1 MATTNADMIKWL
13 VEMPT
18 WVKDAVLTFYDK
30 GRFEQDDI
38 IRFADECIEDAE
50 NKKREIT
57 IGEIALL
64 NQTHN
69 NSLSISSIGEIEGV
83 NALSSGKTL
92 SFQNEGITVI
102 YGENGA
108 GKSGYI
114 RILKKISDAKYKD
127 ELKQNVYSKNGDK
140 QSCKIKIINNG
151 KEQELPC
158 NLSIDGEYSVLRG
171 IDVFDTKI
179 ANAYI
184 SSAKEASYEP
194 WIFILLRAVAKA
206 AERIKEELQN
216 RKAKYVISPIDI
228 PGNIRDSKVGEL
240 LVALSAKTV
249 IDDKE
254 LKWDK
259 SSADQLEQL
268 RKNVNEDALH
278 GDIKRIDSEIR
289 NLNSVKD
296 YFDRFTAFYS
306 EENIKEIAEKKN
318 LWGKTVEEKNAAA
331 LIFEQTAEDVD
342 KKSISNAAWVSLWK
356 KADEYYN
363 QVLISH
369 GEKKYTEGGVCPL
382 CRQIIGSDRLERMR
396 SIDAFINGKIS
407 DEESK
412 AKKKYVELLQLPKV
426 WGQENLIVV
435 LDGCN
440 CEEIKD
446 TSCDINQDISGLY
459 DIISKQLYDQIR
471 VEKLDISG
479 HIKIIEDAISNR
491 INAKNE
497 KMRLL
502 NDEETTNNLKAI
514 CELEARKYTSEIR
527 ERIEQQIDN
536 CKKLEVIELA
546 EKLTNSKKITVKS
559 KELAKELITE
569 DYIRRFDD
577 ELKLLT
583 RNSIRVKLEQQA
595 GKGSNPF
602 KIKLVDTLGDTVSLD
617 DVLSEGEKRVVALA
631 AFFAE
636 SSGRIDKTPLI
647 VDDPISSLDYLFE
660 DAVIRRLVDIA
671 KHRQVIVFTHRLSML
686 AGIDEQSEKN
696 GVKFCEKR
704 ISGASTIKGV
714 PIESVEFTGKADKQ
728 INYIKNTEI
737 PVLKKL
743 DVYSPE
749 YTKQINYI
757 CQQIRIAV
765 EKSIED
771 ILLNGVVV
779 RWRRAI
785 HTLNKLDVLADISPE
800 ECEIINDM
808 MTKYSYYDH
817 SMGDDTP
824 LINFTVEEIEQD
836 LEKFA
841 QWISVKKKANSRK

>member
-13 VEMPT
+13 AEMPT
-18 WVKDAVLTFYDK
+18 WIKDAVLTFYNK
-30 GRFEQDDI
+30 GEFEQEDI
-38 IRFADECIEDAE
+38 MRFADECIEDVE

-57 IGEIALL
+57 FGEMALL

-69 NSLSISSIGEIEGV
+69 NSLSISFIGEIKGV

-92 SFQNEGITVI
+92 SFNNEGITAI

-114 RILKKISDAKYKD
+114 RILKKISDAKYKE
-127 ELKQNVYSKNGDK
+127 ELKKNVYSKDGDK
-140 QSCKIKIINNG
+140 QSCKIGIINNG
-151 KEQELPC
+151 KNQELSC
-158 NLSIDGEYSVLRG
+158 NLSVDGEYSVLKG

-206 AERIKEELQN
+206 AERIKEELQT
-216 RKAKYVISPIDI
+216 RKAKHAISPIDI
-228 PGNIRDSKVGEL
+228 PTNIKDSKVGEL
-240 LVALSAKTV
+240 LQTLSAKTV
-249 IDDKE
+249 IDDE
-254 LKWDK
+254 EFKWDK

-268 RKNVNEDALH
+268 RKNVNEAALH

-289 NLNSVKD
+289 NLNSIKD
-296 YFDRFTAFYS
+296 YFDNFTAFYS
-306 EENIKEIAEKKN
+306 EESIKEIAKKRD
-318 LWGKTVEEKNAAA
+318 LWNKMVEEKNAAA
-331 LIFEQTAEDVD
+331 LIFEQTAEDID
-342 KKSISNAAWVSLWK
+342 KKSISNAAWIDLWK

-369 GEKKYTEGGVCPL
+369 GEKRYTDGGVCPL
-382 CRQIIGSDRLERMR
+382 CRQIIGSDILERIR
-396 SIDAFINGKIS
+396 SVDAFINGRIS
-407 DEESK
+407 DEERK
-412 AKKKYVELLQLPKV
+412 AKNEYLELLQLPKI
-426 WGQENLIVV
+426 WNQENLTVV

-446 TSCDINQDISGLY
+446 ISCELNQKFSALYDAISKKSFDQINVEKLNISGLV
-459 DIISKQLYDQIR
+459 R
-471 VEKLDISG
+471 VIADV
-479 HIKIIEDAISNR
+479 ISNR
-491 INAKNE
+491 INVKNE
-497 KMRLL
+497 KIKLL
-502 NDEETTNNLKAI
+502 NDKETANNLKAI
-514 CELEARKYTSEIR
+514 RELEAKKYGSEIK
-527 ERIEQQIDN
+527 ERIEQHIAN
-536 CKKLEVIELA
+536 LKKLETIEQA
-546 EKLTNSKKITVKS
+546 VKLTNSKKITVKS
-559 KELAKELITE
+559 KELAKEIITE
-569 DYIRRFDD
+569 DYIRRFNS

-602 KIKLVDTLGDTVSLD
+602 KIKLVDALGDTVSLD

-636 SSGRIDKTPLI
+636 SSGRIEKTPLI

-686 AGIDEQSEKN
+686 AGIDEQSRKN

-704 ISGASTIKGV
+704 ISGTSKIKGV

-728 INYIKNTEI
+728 INFIKDTEI
-737 PVLKKL
+737 PVLRKL

-749 YTKQINYI
+749 YTKEINYI

-765 EKSIED
+765 EKSVED

-785 HTLNKLDVLADISPE
+785 HTLNKLDALADISSE
-800 ECEIINDM
+800 DCEIINNM

-824 LINFTVEEIEQD
+824 LIDFTVEEIEQD

-841 QWISVKKKANSRK
+841 QWISVKKKENSRK

>member
-38 IRFADECIEDAE
+38 IRFADECIEDVE

-57 IGEIALL
+57 IEEIALL

-69 NSLSISSIGEIEGV
+69 NSLSVLSIGEIEGV

-140 QSCKIKIINNG
+140 QSCKIKINNNG
-151 KEQELPC
+151 KEQELSC
-158 NLSIDGEYSVLRG
+158 NLLIDGEYSVLKG

-184 SSAKEASYEP
+184 SSAKEAAYEP

-206 AERIKEELQN
+206 TERIKEELQN
-216 RKAKYVISPIDI
+216 RKAKYATSPIDI
-228 PGNIRDSKVGEL
+228 PGNIKGSKVGEL
-240 LVALSAKTV
+240 LETLSAKTV

-268 RKNVNEDALH
+268 RKNINEDALR

-289 NLNSVKD
+289 NLNSIKD
-296 YFDRFTAFYS
+296 YFQSFTAFYS
-306 EENIKEIAEKKN
+306 EENIKKIAEKKSQ
-318 LWGKTVEEKNAAA
+318 WEKMVEEKNAAA

-342 KKSISNAAWVSLWK
+342 KKSISNTAWVSLWK
-356 KADEYYN
+356 KVDEYYN

-369 GEKKYTEGGVCPL
+369 GEKRYTEGGVCPL
-382 CRQIIGSDRLERMR
+382 CRQIICSDRLGRIR

-440 CEEIKD
+440 CEEIKN

-514 CELEARKYTSEIR
+514 CELEARKYASEIR

-602 KIKLVDTLGDTVSLD
+602 KIRLVDTLGDTVSLD

-696 GVKFCEKR
+696 GVEFCEKR
-704 ISGASTIKGV
+704 ISGASRIKGV

-737 PVLKKL
+737 SVLKKL

-800 ECEIINDM
+800 DCEIIDDM

>member
-1 MATTNADMIKWL
+1 MATTNKDMIKWL
-13 VEMPT
+13 SEMPT
-18 WVKDAVLTFYDK
+18 WIKDAILTFYNK
-30 GRFEQDDI
+30 GKFEQDDV
-38 IRFADECIEDAE
+38 IRFADECIEDIE
-50 NKKREIT
+50 NRKREIT

-64 NQTHN
+64 SQTN
-69 NSLSISSIGEIEGV
+69 NNGLSVSSIGEIEGV

-114 RILKKISDAKYKD
+114 RIFKKISDAKYKE

-151 KEQELPC
+151 KEQKLPC
-158 NLSIDGEYSVLRG
+158 NLSIDGEYSVLKG

-194 WIFILLRAVAKA
+194 WIFILFRAVAKV

-216 RKAKYVISPIDI
+216 RKAKHVISPIDI
-228 PGNIRDSKVGEL
+228 PANIKDSKVGKL
-240 LVALSAKTV
+240 LETLSAKTI

-259 SSADQLEQL
+259 SRADQLVQL
-268 RKNVNEDALH
+268 RKNVNEDALR
-278 GDIKRIDSEIR
+278 GDIRRIDSEIR
-289 NLNSVKD
+289 NLNSIKD
-296 YFDRFTAFYS
+296 YFNSFSAFYS
-306 EENIKEIAEKKN
+306 EENIIKIAEKKN
-318 LWGKTVEEKNAAA
+318 LWDKMVEEKNAAA
-331 LIFEQTAEDVD
+331 LIFEQTADDVD

-369 GEKKYTEGGVCPL
+369 GEKRYTEGGVCPL
-382 CRQIIGSDRLERMR
+382 CRQIIGSDILGRIRC
-396 SIDAFINGKIS
+396 IDDFINGKIS
-407 DEESK
+407 EEESK

-426 WGQENLIVV
+426 WRQENLIVMI
-435 LDGCN
+435 DGCN
-440 CEEIKD
+440 CKEIRD
-446 TSCDINQDISGLY
+446 ISCDINQKISALY
-459 DIISKQLYDQIR
+459 DVINKQSYDQIR
-471 VEKLDISG
+471 MEKLDISG
-479 HIKIIEDAISNR
+479 FIGMIENEISNR

-514 CELEARKYTSEIR
+514 RELEAKKYGSEIK
-527 ERIEQQIDN
+527 ERIEQQIEN
-536 CKKLEVIELA
+536 CKKIEVIELA
-546 EKLTNSKKITVKS
+546 AKLTNSKKITVKS

-583 RNSIRVKLEQQA
+583 RNSIRVELEQQA
-595 GKGSNPF
+595 GRGSNPF
-602 KIKLVDTLGDTVSLD
+602 KIKLVDVLGDTVSPD

-686 AGIDEQSEKN
+686 AGIDEQSEKI
-696 GVKFCEKR
+696 GVEFCEKR
-704 ISGASTIKGV
+704 ISGVGKIKGV

-749 YTKQINYI
+749 YTKEINYI

-800 ECEIINDM
+800 DCEIISNM

-836 LEKFA
+836 LEKFI
-841 QWISVKKKANSRK
+841 QWISVKKKANSRR